1 MTESSIET
9 YSFCEQIMTQYE
21 ESCSK
26 ELYFNYQLIDEFAKQ
41 YHLLRLRLPYHINL
55 IDELHVNENANS
67 RILAS
72 LLLYNSGDKY
82 PLLDSFINYCASDWN
97 IEISHPYVT
106 SEQMRIDLLVR
117 ENGKY
122 AIIFENKIYEA
133 ILQKNQIAR
142 YIKKLRQEGFN
153 DEQIYV
159 VFLPPYEYEPDICS
173 WQEPQECCDSCDRTV
188 CQIGSNPKIR
198 ENFKD
203 RFKIVTF
210 RDDIIS
216 WLKEEVVPNCKQ
228 KEVYL
233 YTAAMQYLDYL
244 EGYFD
249 LRTNNKRMNMELEKF
264 LIEKLKLNELSS
276 EEKLKVLDG
285 KTEEI
290 NRLLNQMNMIK
301 DSIRKEMAIA
311 DVEKWKPYVAKIRN
325 ILSSI
330 SKDLRLKTECDFF
343 NREFSSHFFIKFYK
357 EDWQLSIV
365 IEKYG
370 FPDHTGDEM
379 FIYIGLPGE
388 KNVDNRY
395 WTDRDDKI
403 VFNQTSYKNNHPYGW
418 EWIQQYHMRP
428 VTLKDD
434 IDNGVFGDF
443 LKEKIENVLRQ
454 IEENGLV
461 MC

>member
-1 MTESSIET
+1 MTDSSIET
-9 YSFCEQIMTQYE
+9 YNYCEQILTQYDK
-21 ESCSK
+21 SCSE
-26 ELYFNYQLIDEFAKQ
+26 ELYSNFQLIDEFAKQ

-72 LLLYNSGDKY
+72 FLLYDCGDNY
-82 PLLDSFINYCASDWN
+82 PLLESFINYCASDWN

-159 VFLPPYEYEPDICS
+159 VFLPPYEYEPDNCS
-173 WQEPQECCDSCDRTV
+173 WHEPQDCCDSCDRTV
-188 CQIGSNPKIR
+188 CKIGSNPKIR
-198 ENFKD
+198 EHFKD

-249 LRTNNKRMNMELEKF
+249 LRTINKKMNMELKEF
-264 LIEKLKLNELSS
+264 LFEKLLLNNLSD
-276 EEKLKVLDG
+276 EERLEIINK

-290 NRLLNQMNMIK
+290 NRLLNQMNSIK
-301 DSIRKEMAIA
+301 DEINNKLIKQ
-311 DVEKWKPYVAKIRN
+311 DVESWKSYSSKIQE
-325 ILSSI
+325 ILSEVGKQLNVKAELI
-330 SKDLRLKTECDFF
+330 FVDPENC
-343 NREFSSHFFIKFYK
+343 SHLYIRFYE
-357 EDWQLSIV
+357 EDWDLSIV
-365 IEKYG
+365 FEKWG
-370 FPDHTGDEM
+370 MDRNRRQNM
-379 FIYIGLPGE
+379 FVYIGIPVEQVVDVKYANRE
-388 KNVDNRY
+388 KIFREKSEK
-395 WTDRDDKI
+395 T
-403 VFNQTSYKNNHPYGW
+403 NHPYGW
-418 EWIQQYHMRP
+418 EWVDIYNQKP
-428 VTLKDD
+428 KALLKDIDSGQFKSYLLNKVTD
-434 IDNGVFGDF
+434 ILNLIVQ
-443 LKEKIENVLRQ
+443 KELPMV
-454 IEENGLV
+454 
-461 MC
+461 

>member
-82 PLLDSFINYCASDWN
+82 PLLESFINYCASDWN

-198 ENFKD
+198 EHFKD

-249 LRTNNKRMNMELEKF
+249 LRTINKKMNMELKEF
-264 LIEKLKLNELSS
+264 LFEKLLLNNLSD
-276 EEKLKVLDG
+276 EERLEIINK

-290 NRLLNQMNMIK
+290 NRLLNQMNSIK
-301 DSIRKEMAIA
+301 DEINNKLIKQ
-311 DVEKWKPYVAKIRN
+311 DVESWKSYSSKIQE
-325 ILSSI
+325 ILSEVGKQLNVKAELI
-330 SKDLRLKTECDFF
+330 FVDPENC
-343 NREFSSHFFIKFYK
+343 SHLYIRFYE
-357 EDWQLSIV
+357 EDWDLSIV
-365 IEKYG
+365 FEKWG
-370 FPDHTGDEM
+370 MDRNRRQNM
-379 FIYIGLPGE
+379 FVYIGIPVEQVVDVKYANRE
-388 KNVDNRY
+388 KIFREKSEK
-395 WTDRDDKI
+395 T
-403 VFNQTSYKNNHPYGW
+403 NHPYGW
-418 EWIQQYHMRP
+418 EWVDIYNQKP
-428 VTLKDD
+428 KALLKDIDSGQFKSYLLNKVTD
-434 IDNGVFGDF
+434 ILNLIVQ
-443 LKEKIENVLRQ
+443 KELPMV
-454 IEENGLV
+454 
-461 MC
+461 

>member
-1 MTESSIET
+1 MTDSSIET
-9 YSFCEQIMTQYE
+9 YNYCEQILTQYDK
-21 ESCSK
+21 SCSE
-26 ELYFNYQLIDEFAKQ
+26 ELYSNFQLIDEFAKQ

-72 LLLYNSGDKY
+72 LLLYDCGDNY
-82 PLLDSFINYCASDWN
+82 PLLESFINYFASDWN

-159 VFLPPYEYEPDICS
+159 VFLPPYEYEPDNCS
-173 WQEPQECCDSCDRTV
+173 WHEPQDCCDSCDRTV
-188 CQIGSNPKIR
+188 CEIGSNPKIR
-198 ENFKD
+198 EHFKD

-210 RDDIIS
+210 RDDILS

-249 LRTNNKRMNMELEKF
+249 LRTINKKMNMELKEF
-264 LIEKLKLNELSS
+264 LFEKLLLNNLSD
-276 EEKLKVLDG
+276 EERLEIINK

-290 NRLLNQMNMIK
+290 NRLLNQMNSIK
-301 DSIRKEMAIA
+301 DEINNKLIKQ
-311 DVEKWKPYVAKIRN
+311 DVESWKSYSSKIQE
-325 ILSSI
+325 ILSEVGKQLNVKAELI
-330 SKDLRLKTECDFF
+330 FVDPENC
-343 NREFSSHFFIKFYK
+343 SHLYIRFYE
-357 EDWQLSIV
+357 EDWDLSIV
-365 IEKYG
+365 FEKWG
-370 FPDHTGDEM
+370 MDRNRRQNM
-379 FIYIGLPGE
+379 FVYIGIPVEQVVDVKYANRE
-388 KNVDNRY
+388 KIFREKSEK
-395 WTDRDDKI
+395 T
-403 VFNQTSYKNNHPYGW
+403 NHPYGW
-418 EWIQQYHMRP
+418 EWVDIYNQKP
-428 VTLKDD
+428 KALLKDIDSGQFKSYLLNKVTD
-434 IDNGVFGDF
+434 ILNLIVQ
-443 LKEKIENVLRQ
+443 KELPMV
-454 IEENGLV
+454 
-461 MC
+461 

>member
-1 MTESSIET
+1 MTDSSIET
-9 YSFCEQIMTQYE
+9 YNYCEQILTQYDK
-21 ESCSK
+21 SCSE
-26 ELYFNYQLIDEFAKQ
+26 ELYSNFQLIDEFAKQ

-72 LLLYNSGDKY
+72 LLLYDCGDNY
-82 PLLDSFINYCASDWN
+82 PLLESFINYCASDWN

-159 VFLPPYEYEPDICS
+159 VFLPPYEYEPDNCS
-173 WQEPQECCDSCDRTV
+173 WHEPQDCCDSCDRTV
-188 CQIGSNPKIR
+188 CEIGSNPKIR
-198 ENFKD
+198 EHFKD

-249 LRTNNKRMNMELEKF
+249 LRTINKKMNMELKEF
-264 LIEKLKLNELSS
+264 LFEKLLLNNLSD
-276 EEKLKVLDG
+276 EERLEIINK

-290 NRLLNQMNMIK
+290 NRLLNQMNSIK
-301 DSIRKEMAIA
+301 DEINNKLIKQ
-311 DVEKWKPYVAKIRN
+311 DVESWKSYSSKIQE
-325 ILSSI
+325 ILSEVGKQLNVKAELI
-330 SKDLRLKTECDFF
+330 FVDPENC
-343 NREFSSHFFIKFYK
+343 SHLYIRFYE
-357 EDWQLSIV
+357 EDWDLSIV
-365 IEKYG
+365 FEKWG
-370 FPDHTGDEM
+370 MDRNRRQNM
-379 FIYIGLPGE
+379 FVYIGIPVEQVVDVKYANRE
-388 KNVDNRY
+388 KIFREKSEK
-395 WTDRDDKI
+395 T
-403 VFNQTSYKNNHPYGW
+403 NHPYGW
-418 EWIQQYHMRP
+418 EWVDIYNQKP
-428 VTLKDD
+428 KALLKDIDSGQFKSYLLNKVTD
-434 IDNGVFGDF
+434 ILNLIVQ
-443 LKEKIENVLRQ
+443 KELPMV
-454 IEENGLV
+454 
-461 MC
+461 